1 MEFEDI
7 IKEAH
12 KMMETHQREQKDIRE
27 NCEPRFIKFVFIAK
41 LVEAIVITLL
51 LIGTLLLFGDNNA
64 LNIIAFQWS
73 SIFAIRLVRERM
85 IELYQDKLK
94 LEKLKVENFRGNL
107 DVK

>member
-1 MEFEDI
+1 MEFVDI

-27 NCEPRFIKFVFIAK
+27 NYEPRFIKFVFVAK

-51 LIGTLLLFGDNNA
+51 LVSTLLLFGDNNA
-64 LNIIAFQWS
+64 FNIIALQWS
-73 SIFAIRLVRERM
+73 SIFAVRLIREKI
-85 IELYQDKLK
+85 IELYADKLK